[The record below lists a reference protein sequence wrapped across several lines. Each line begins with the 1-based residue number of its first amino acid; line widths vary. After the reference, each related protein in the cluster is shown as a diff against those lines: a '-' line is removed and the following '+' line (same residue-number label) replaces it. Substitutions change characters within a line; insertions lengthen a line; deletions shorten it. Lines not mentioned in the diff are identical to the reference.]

1 MKKGEFYENNV
12 VYDWKVDCWK
22 MSLKRS
28 IEFFECSFLVEREPG
43 SIMCLHL
50 CFHVSDEPLNFFS
63 LQVLCKLSR
72 P

>member
-1 MKKGEFYENNV
+1 
-12 VYDWKVDCWK
+12 

-43 SIMCLHL
+43 SIVCFNL
-50 CFHVSDEPLNFFS
+50 CFHVSDETLSFFS

-72 P
+72 PKELVTPIDIGHFP

>member
-43 SIMCLHL
+43 
-50 CFHVSDEPLNFFS
+50 
-63 LQVLCKLSR
+63 
-72 P
+72 